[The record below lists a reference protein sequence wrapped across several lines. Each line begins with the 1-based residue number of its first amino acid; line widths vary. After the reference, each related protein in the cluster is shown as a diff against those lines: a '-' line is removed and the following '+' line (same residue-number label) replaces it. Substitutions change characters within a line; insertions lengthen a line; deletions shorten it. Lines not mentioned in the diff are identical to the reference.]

1 MKIKCALGSTL
12 SEAKII
18 TIPPGSITVYIP
30 IEIKS
35 RELHS
40 KLALS
45 VLLVQ
50 EGMNV
55 VIGQKGQVIKFAEKQ
70 LLPGVYFNKSVGYPK
85 YAETYAKFK
94 LNNILILAQDEEHGA
109 TLKLFENF
117 FRNRESLK
125 YIDYIDGYLCW
136 GSNDFTY
143 LSKSF
148 ANKVYLT
155 GSPRT
160 SFWGKSGISLLRDE
174 IIFLQAKYGDFI
186 LIATNFPIANSAIN
200 FMDLVNFRKS
210 NHLSKGIN
218 INTLNTRRNIEY
230 NLMTL
235 YTEFIQNLIDN
246 CQKNVVIRP
255 HPTENSHFWKKFADH
270 NKKVFIDSKSN
281 ISSLIHASAS
291 VVHSNSTVGLEA
303 LASQKRVVSL
313 TSEDFEIF
321 FSQYL
326 PNSISKSFYNSK
338 DATKYISD
346 ESLQEF
352 VDLSEILEDRFY
364 GLGTL
369 APMHN
374 IVNIIKRLTLSIS
387 WNKLDKNIKVNR
399 FQFRVKMMFIYNYF
413 ALPDLTRRKL
423 GSFKKKQIIH
433 ELKSYASAL
442 GLNSDIKVNTVGPN
456 AFLIQKDN
464 I

>member
-1 MKIKCALGSTL
+1 
-12 SEAKII
+12 
-18 TIPPGSITVYIP
+18 
-30 IEIKS
+30 
-35 RELHS
+35 
-40 KLALS
+40 
-45 VLLVQ
+45 
-50 EGMNV
+50 
-55 VIGQKGQVIKFAEKQ
+55 
-70 LLPGVYFNKSVGYPK
+70 
-85 YAETYAKFK
+85 
-94 LNNILILAQDEEHGA
+94 
-109 TLKLFENF
+109 
-117 FRNRESLK
+117 
-125 YIDYIDGYLCW
+125 
-136 GSNDFTY
+136 
-143 LSKSF
+143 
-148 ANKVYLT
+148 
-155 GSPRT
+155 
-160 SFWGKSGISLLRDE
+160 
-174 IIFLQAKYGDFI
+174 
-186 LIATNFPIANSAIN
+186 
-200 FMDLVNFRKS
+200 
-210 NHLSKGIN
+210 
-218 INTLNTRRNIEY
+218 
-230 NLMTL
+230 
-235 YTEFIQNLIDN
+235 
-246 CQKNVVIRP
+246 
-255 HPTENSHFWKKFADH
+255 
-270 NKKVFIDSKSN
+270 
-281 ISSLIHASAS
+281 LIHASAS